1 MKKCPMEI
9 MQSDIKW
16 KLFFKTTSES
26 SSPIKR
32 EVRRTDLSFCVFS
45 SFPGILGKRMRER
58 GENMKKMLCMLLAT
72 AVLLPVSACARP
84 VEPDLSAY
92 ETAGEAEIPVE
103 ILGELDE
110 ETLEDLTEEPKYVA
124 LTFDDGPRADTTA
137 RLLDG
142 LAERGAAATFFV
154 IGEQIPGNEALLKR
168 MKAEGH
174 QIGNHTYSHVRLL
187 KADKDA
193 VVEEVQKTEV
203 LLKEAVGEGC
213 FWLRPP
219 YGLIGSER
227 AKLIKTPMI
236 YWSVDPQDW
245 KLLDRDKVAAAVLEA
260 VQPGDIILL
269 HDFYSTSVDA
279 ALEIVDKLQAEGFA
293 FVTVEELFRIQEQ
306 EPQAGTLYARP
317 DRVRPMS

>member
-1 MKKCPMEI
+1 MKKI
-9 MQSDIKW
+9 M
-16 KLFFKTTSES
+16 
-26 SSPIKR
+26 
-32 EVRRTDLSFCVFS
+32 
-45 SFPGILGKRMRER
+45 
-58 GENMKKMLCMLLAT
+58 CMLLA
-72 AVLLPVSACARP
+72 AAALLPAAACARP
-84 VEPDLSAY
+84 VEPDLAAY
-92 ETAGEAEIPVE
+92 DASGRAEIPVE

-110 ETLEDLTEEPKYVA
+110 ETREDLLAEPKYVA
-124 LTFDDGPRADTTA
+124 LTFDDGPRADTTG

-142 LAERGAAATFFV
+142 LLERGAAATFFV
-154 IGEQIPGNEALLKR
+154 IGEQVPCNEDLLRR

-193 VVEEVQKTEV
+193 VVEEVHKAET
-203 LLKEAVGEGC
+203 LLKEAVGEGD

-227 AKLIKTPMI
+227 SKLIKTPMI

-245 KLLDRDKVAAAVLEA
+245 KLLDKDKVVAAVMDA

-279 ALEIVDKLQAEGFA
+279 ALEIIDRLQKDGYD
-293 FVTVEELFRIQEQ
+293 FVTVEELFRIQGV
-306 EPQAGTLYARP
+306 EPQPGTLYARP
-317 DRVRPMS
+317 DRVRQVN

>member
-1 MKKCPMEI
+1 MKKI
-9 MQSDIKW
+9 M
-16 KLFFKTTSES
+16 
-26 SSPIKR
+26 
-32 EVRRTDLSFCVFS
+32 
-45 SFPGILGKRMRER
+45 
-58 GENMKKMLCMLLAT
+58 CMLLA
-72 AVLLPVSACARP
+72 AAALLPASACAGP
-84 VEPDLSAY
+84 VEPDLAAY
-92 ETAGEAEIPVE
+92 DASGRAEIPVE

-110 ETLEDLTEEPKYVA
+110 ETREDLLAEPKYVA
-124 LTFDDGPRADTTA
+124 LTFDDGPRADTTG

-142 LAERGAAATFFV
+142 LLERGAAATFFV
-154 IGEQIPGNEALLKR
+154 IGEQVPCNEALLQR

-193 VVEEVQKTEV
+193 VVEEVHKAET
-203 LLKEAVGEGC
+203 LLKEAVGEGD

-245 KLLDRDKVAAAVLEA
+245 KLLDKDKVVAAVMDA

-279 ALEIVDKLQAEGFA
+279 ALEIVDRLQKEGYD
-293 FVTVEELFRIQEQ
+293 FVTVEELFRIQGV
-306 EPQAGTLYARP
+306 EPQPGTLYARP
-317 DRVRPMS
+317 DRVREVN

>member
-1 MKKCPMEI
+1 MKKI
-9 MQSDIKW
+9 
-16 KLFFKTTSES
+16 
-26 SSPIKR
+26 
-32 EVRRTDLSFCVFS
+32 V
-45 SFPGILGKRMRER
+45 
-58 GENMKKMLCMLLAT
+58 CMLLIST
-72 AVLLPVSACARP
+72 MLLPAAACAGP
-84 VEPDLSAY
+84 VGPDLAAY
-92 ETAGEAEIPVE
+92 GASGKAEIPVE

-110 ETLEDLTEEPKYVA
+110 ETREDLLEEPKYVA
-124 LTFDDGPRADTTA
+124 LTFDDGPRADTTG

-142 LAERGAAATFFV
+142 LLERGAAATFFV
-154 IGEQIPGNEALLKR
+154 IGEQVPCNEDLLQR
-168 MKAEGH
+168 MRAEGH

-193 VVEEVQKTEV
+193 VVEEVHKAET
-203 LLKEAVGEGC
+203 LLKEAVGEGE

-245 KLLDRDKVAAAVLEA
+245 KLLDKDKVVAAVMDA

-279 ALEIVDKLQAEGFA
+279 ALEIIDRLQKEGYA
-293 FVTVEELFRIQEQ
+293 FVTVEELFRIQGV

-317 DRVRPMS
+317 DRVRDVK

>member
-1 MKKCPMEI
+1 MKKI
-9 MQSDIKW
+9 M
-16 KLFFKTTSES
+16 
-26 SSPIKR
+26 
-32 EVRRTDLSFCVFS
+32 
-45 SFPGILGKRMRER
+45 
-58 GENMKKMLCMLLAT
+58 CMLLA
-72 AVLLPVSACARP
+72 AAALLPAAACARP
-84 VEPDLSAY
+84 VEPDLAAY
-92 ETAGEAEIPVE
+92 DASGRAEIPVE

-110 ETLEDLTEEPKYVA
+110 ETRADLLEEPKYVA
-124 LTFDDGPRADTTA
+124 LTFDDGPRADTTG

-142 LAERGAAATFFV
+142 LLERGAAATFFV
-154 IGEQIPGNEALLKR
+154 IGEQVPCNEDLLRR
-168 MKAEGH
+168 MRAEGH

-193 VVEEVQKTEV
+193 VVEEVHKAET
-203 LLKEAVGEGC
+203 LLKEAVGEGD

-245 KLLDRDKVAAAVLEA
+245 KLLDKDKVVAAVMDA

-279 ALEIVDKLQAEGFA
+279 ALEIVDRLQKEGYD
-293 FVTVEELFRIQEQ
+293 FVTVEELFRIQGV
-306 EPQAGTLYARP
+306 EPQPGTLYARP
-317 DRVRPMS
+317 DRVRDVK